1 MEINEK
7 IPPPIYFNV
16 KYDQEHFW
24 QGDHFFGCS
33 LTAAIEEFSKFDYL
47 LAEFRLNNA
56 IFVNLI
62 KFPELTPKNASIAY
76 EEGYKSIKNRK
87 ELFKYN
93 HDVEILHEL
102 NNDEKIVF
110 INNLF
115 KKYKNSYLINI
126 GKFGEIIK
134 LIHDKKCKKVLF
146 AGKIEKPKISNL
158 KLDFKGFYYLPRI
171 IKASKLGDAAILKE
185 IIKILAQNNI
195 KTENSLKFNPELS
208 LKKGNYS
215 KFKPNKQDQLDIKKA
230 IKTLNS
236 LREYNFSQ
244 GVVVRNNKVVS
255 IEGKGG
261 TKKMLEKNR
270 SKKFRNH
277 GVLVKF
283 PKKKQDLRV
292 DLPTIG
298 LKTLKQSKTAGLKG
312 IVIKSKQQVFLDE
325 NKCIKFANKN
335 KMFISVK

>member
-1 MEINEK
+1 MIGLIFGDTNFPKEILK
-7 IPPPIYFNV
+7 NV
-16 KYDQEHFW
+16 KKRKIKYLIID
-24 QGDHFFGCS
+24 
-33 LTAAIEEFSKFDYL
+33 LSKS
-47 LAEFRLNNA
+47 
-56 IFVNLI
+56 
-62 KFPELTPKNASIAY
+62 KK
-76 EEGYKSIKNRK
+76 
-87 ELFKYN
+87 
-93 HDVEILHEL
+93 
-102 NNDEKIVF
+102 
-110 INNLF
+110 F
-115 KKYKNSYLINI
+115 KKDRKSYSVSIGQFGKIINI
-126 GKFGEIIK
+126 LKENN
-134 LIHDKKCKKVLF
+134 CKKVLF
-146 AGKIEKPKISNL
+146 AGKVNKPNFSKL
-158 KLDFKGFYYLPRI
+158 KLDLKGIYYIPRI

-185 IIKILAQNNI
+185 IIKILAQNKI

-244 GVVVRNNKVVS
+244 GVVVRNKKVLS

-261 TKKMLEKNR
+261 TKKMLEKSR

-292 DLPTIG
+292 DLPTVG
-298 LKTLKQSKTAGLKG
+298 LKTFKQSKTAGLKG
-312 IVIKSKQQVFLDE
+312 IVIKSKQNIFLDKT
-325 NKCIKFANKN
+325 KCIKFANKN